1 MEIDERESK
10 KKKKDKEKSMKPKDI
25 FSLKKLIKL
34 TNFSVDWSRK
44 KMQSSTY

>member
-1 MEIDERESK
+1 MKEKAK

-34 TNFSVDWSRK
+34 TNFSVD
-44 KMQSSTY
+44 